1 MKGSRNQIRLISA
14 PLSTHNDTWTGLGQ
28 TRPRGIRVMENQFY
42 KRFAT
47 AVLRSRPQIIQA
59 QRAFT
64 NRKKIKYEKNG
75 SSRLTET
82 HFWPWCQTTSR
93 IEQRR
98 SNGMQEE
105 ARRGAGVGRRDLPR
119 PTLSP
124 SLPFLT
130 PSSGAVRIGHPLDAH
145 PMETW
150 ENLQS
155 NVKSMDEPYL

>member
-93 IEQRR
+93 IKQRR

-105 ARRGAGVGRRDLPR
+105 ARRDTTPPPPAP
-119 PTLSP
+119 PFP
-124 SLPFLT
+124 PPFL
-130 PSSGAVRIGHPLDAH
+130 SSPRAPAPRRAPEGDLG
-145 PMETW
+145 
-150 ENLQS
+150 
-155 NVKSMDEPYL
+155 EPTIQR

>member
-1 MKGSRNQIRLISA
+1 MWWENKWRAPEIRLGSSQHRSA
-14 PLSTHNDTWTGLGQ
+14 LTTIHGPVFGQ

-93 IEQRR
+93 IKQRR

-105 ARRGAGVGRRDLPR
+105 ARRGAGVGRRDTTTLP
-119 PTLSP
+119 PAP
-124 SLPFLT
+124 PFPLPF
-130 PSSGAVRIGHPLDAH
+130 PSSPRAPAPWG
-145 PMETW
+145 
-150 ENLQS
+150 
-155 NVKSMDEPYL
+155 